1 MILYQKKK
9 ILEIYIHF
17 LNIFLNKN
25 TKIMTQNFEILKM
38 YKLNNCLS

>member
-9 ILEIYIHF
+9 ILEIYINF